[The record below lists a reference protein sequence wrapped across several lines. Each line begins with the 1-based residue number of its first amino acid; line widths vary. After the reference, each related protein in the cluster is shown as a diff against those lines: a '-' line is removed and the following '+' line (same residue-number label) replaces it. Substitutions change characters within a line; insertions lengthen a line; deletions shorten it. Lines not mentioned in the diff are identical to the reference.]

1 MTNSLTIF
9 FASILT
15 HNIALTYILGMCP
28 TIGLSKNSKTA
39 MGMGISVVF
48 VITLTSLVNWPIYNL
63 ILVPTGSKVLSLLVF
78 IVTIAATVQLLE
90 MLLEKFLPALH
101 SAFGIFLP
109 LITVNCTVLAVS
121 IFMVLRDY
129 NLFNTLVFAL
139 GSSIGWLLAITL
151 VAGIRE
157 KLDLI
162 GDIPKGLDGAGIVMV
177 ILGILALGF
186 MGFSGM
192 VDL

>member
-1 MTNSLTIF
+1 MANSATIF
-9 FASILT
+9 LATILT

-28 TIGLSKNSKTA
+28 TIGLSKNTKTA
-39 MGMGISVVF
+39 VGMGISVAF
-48 VITLTSLVNWPIYNL
+48 VVTLTSLVNWPIYHL

-90 MLLEKFLPALH
+90 MLLEKFIPALH

-121 IFMVLRDY
+121 LFMVLRDY

-139 GSSIGWLLAITL
+139 GSSVGWLLAITL

>member
-1 MTNSLTIF
+1 MTSSLSIF
-9 FASILT
+9 FATILT

-28 TIGLSKNSKTA
+28 TIGLSKNTKTA

-90 MLLEKFLPALH
+90 MLLEKFAPALH

-121 IFMVLRDY
+121 LFMVLRDY
-129 NLFNTLVFAL
+129 NLFHTLVFAL